1 MTTNLKTLL
10 IVKQILLVRT
20 SRDVKRTV
28 WRICILMSGLKS
40 LTLSLARGKT
50 CQVLD
55 PYLKLLRIHSQHF
68 FNQPHS
74 GRVLSFLT
82 EDETERKLLNKGC

>member
-1 MTTNLKTLL
+1 
-10 IVKQILLVRT
+10 
-20 SRDVKRTV
+20 
-28 WRICILMSGLKS
+28 MSGLKS

-55 PYLKLLRIHSQHF
+55 PYLKLLWIHSQYF

-82 EDETERKLLNKGC
+82 EDETERKLLNKGCWLLTPQFMQKAVKVKVSYFRGANS